1 MRALLATLGFLALS
15 GPASAETIT
24 YYMTGTVTYVDNGT
38 GGTVDLSGIFTVGAS
53 FSTHITIERSS
64 GLSGSDGIVFLYLNP
79 GRGLV
84 FDIGSWEC
92 TSALATAIGVVNDQ
106 MSPTPVDAFTYQ
118 ASSLTAPAFG
128 FISASEFSVNLT
140 DNDGTA
146 LSSGALPK
154 PMPDLSSWESK
165 EFSVGF
171 TDFSTQQQPVGY
183 VTGTIGTLATPAKG
197 SSWGAVKALYR

>member
-1 MRALLATLGFLALS
+1 M
-15 GPASAETIT
+15 
-24 YYMTGTVTYVDNGT
+24 
-38 GGTVDLSGIFTVGAS
+38 GAS
-53 FSTHITIERSS
+53 FSTYITVERSTVPTS
-64 GLSGSDGIVFLYLNP
+64 PDNIAFLYLNP
-79 GRGLV
+79 GTGLV
-84 FDIGSWEC
+84 FDIGSWEG
-92 TSALATAIGVVNDQ
+92 TFAGASVIGVFNDQ
-106 MSPTPVDAFTYQ
+106 ATPSPIDAFVYQ
-118 ASSLTAPAFG
+118 ASLLTAPPFG
-128 FISASEFSVNLT
+128 FISATEFSVNLM